1 MLKNKFFMIPLLIAV
16 TFGVILSFKT
26 LPKQYTVNLEGVKYQ
41 LGTENNHFTKPITIR
56 IGGKLQHS
64 LTGSKTFKGTIDIDG
79 EKIPVPEVQR
89 GLEIKFLDNGGGP
102 IVYGYIENGR
112 PGTYGYG
119 VLYTNSNFSEVTIA
133 IFQKDET
140 DLSNRGWTSENGQM
154 ITAPAANRTEALKI
168 SNGLMQDYSKGNSL
182 K

>member
-1 MLKNKFFMIPLLIAV
+1 MKNKFLVIPLLFAV
-16 TFGVILSFKT
+16 TLGVILSVKT
-26 LPKQYTVNLEGVKYQ
+26 FPKQYTVNLEGVKYQ
-41 LGTENNHFTKPITIR
+41 LGTENNHFTEPITIR
-56 IGGKLQHS
+56 IDGKLQQS
-64 LTGSKTFKGTIDIDG
+64 LTGSKTFKGTIDIDD
-79 EKIPVPEVQR
+79 EKIPVPEDQR
-89 GLEIKFLDNGGGP
+89 GLEIMFQDNGGGP
-102 IVYGYIENGR
+102 IVYSYFENGR

-133 IFQKDET
+133 TFQKDET

-168 SNGLMQDYSKGNSL
+168 SNELMKDYLKGNSL